1 MGIKNLN
8 RFLRE
13 NCSKQSISKKHLKYL
28 KNKTV
33 VIDTSI
39 YLYKFAGENSLM
51 ESMYLFISIL
61 KSYFITPLFVFDG
74 KPPPEKRD
82 LLRQRKIE
90 KKDAEQKYNHLKLI
104 LETAT
109 DEEKREIIQEME
121 SLKRQIVRVRDED
134 IKKVKELMDA
144 YGVIYYDA
152 PGEADY
158 LCGYL
163 VKTGKAWGC
172 VSDDMDM
179 FLYGCKNVIRNLS
192 LMNHTVILYDTNS
205 ILSDLNMTETQFFEI
220 MVLSGTDYNIHS
232 NTCLRESLK
241 WYEEYKKYFK
251 NCIDE
256 PKYGFY
262 LWLVKN
268 TKYVN
273 DYNHLL
279 KTYKLFQLCNNAEM
293 EKWENLEITGKPE
306 NKEELKIIME
316 REGFVFA

>member
-1 MGIKNLN
+1 
-8 RFLRE
+8 
-13 NCSKQSISKKHLKYL
+13 
-28 KNKTV
+28 
-33 VIDTSI
+33 
-39 YLYKFAGENSLM
+39 
-51 ESMYLFISIL
+51 MYLFISIL
-61 KSYFITPLFVFDG
+61 KSYFITPLFIFDG

-82 LLRQRKIE
+82 LLRQRRLE
-90 KKDAEQKYNHLKLI
+90 KKDAELKYSHLKLI

-109 DEEKREIIQEME
+109 DEERGEIVQEME

-163 VKTGKAWGC
+163 VKIGKAWGC

-205 ILSDLNMTETQFFEI
+205 ILNDLNMTEIQFFEI

-241 WYEEYKKYFK
+241 WYEEYKKYCK
-251 NCIDE
+251 NSID
-256 PKYGFY
+256 KTHYGFY

-268 TKYVN
+268 TKYIN
-273 DYNHLL
+273 DYDHLL
-279 KTYKLFQLCNNAEM
+279 KTYKLFQFCNNTEM
-293 EKWENLEITGKPE
+293 EKWDTLEITEKKE
-306 NKEELKIIME
+306 NKTQLKIIME